1 MTEQSR
7 RRAPDTADIRRVA
20 QALQEHGVDYAVI
33 GGIAMALHGFPR
45 ATKNIDLFLP
55 IAPENN
61 KRHLAALQTIPES
74 RKVLHELKQEWL
86 DQGFSTAADG
96 DISIDLLFVAAGHSF
111 EELRPH
117 LQMVTFDG
125 IPIRTLDID
134 GMLMTKQTSR
144 DTDIPDRK
152 RLRQLRDALRA
163 ARPDKQ
169 APTE

>member
-1 MTEQSR
+1 M
-7 RRAPDTADIRRVA
+7 P
-20 QALQEHGVDYAVI
+20 
-33 GGIAMALHGFPR
+33 P
-45 ATKNIDLFLP
+45 
-55 IAPENN
+55 
-61 KRHLAALQTIPES
+61 AAEKPTRCAS
-74 RKVLHELKQEWL
+74 FARGSQEWL

-117 LQMVTFDG
+117 LQVVIFDG

-134 GMLMTKQTSR
+134 GMLITKQTSR

-169 APTE
+169 APTQ

>member
-1 MTEQSR
+1 M
-7 RRAPDTADIRRVA
+7 
-20 QALQEHGVDYAVI
+20 DYAVI

-45 ATKNIDLFLP
+45 ATKDIDLFLP

-61 KRHLAALQTIPES
+61 KRLLAALETIPES

-96 DISIDLLFVAAGHSF
+96 DISINLLFVAAGHSF

-144 DTDIPDRK
+144 DTDIPDRE

>member
-1 MTEQSR
+1 MPRVGPISR
-7 RRAPDTADIRRVA
+7 ANLVSYLREIGFDGPFVGGKHQFMARGDVTVRVPNP
-20 QALQEHGVDYAVI
+20 H
-33 GGIAMALHGFPR
+33 H
-45 ATKNIDLFLP
+45 
-55 IAPENN
+55 
-61 KRHLAALQTIPES
+61 
-74 RKVLHELKQEWL
+74 
-86 DQGFSTAADG
+86 G

-111 EELRPH
+111 EELRAH

-169 APTE
+169 APTA